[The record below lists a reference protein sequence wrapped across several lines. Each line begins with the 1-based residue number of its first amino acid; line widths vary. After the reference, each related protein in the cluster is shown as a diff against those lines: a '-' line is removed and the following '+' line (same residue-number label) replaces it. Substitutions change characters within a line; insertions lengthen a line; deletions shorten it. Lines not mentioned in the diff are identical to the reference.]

1 MRKDNLRFRVF
12 EGGARG
18 AEREWGHRSKIE
30 ADAGEEGLKQQ
41 KLLTIR
47 IVNLHFR
54 TLNLGT
60 VPNNRCR

>member
-1 MRKDNLRFRVF
+1 MRKDNLRFRVV
-12 EGGARG
+12 EEEARV

-30 ADAGEEGLKQQ
+30 ADAGRQGLKQH